1 MIVKRYK
8 AILFSCAVFC
18 LSSCSVGLP
27 VKAVNDYYTCSYDQA
42 YDAFMAKAQSAKDK
56 DKAVF
61 YFAALSAAFS
71 AQRYQD
77 VVRIGSQL
85 VDFSWSNEV
94 GKKQGK
100 ASLLSAQ
107 ALRYYKGEP
116 FEKAMVSIY
125 TGLALYQLGQY
136 DNARASFA
144 KANLAIAN
152 KYKKTGESDFA
163 LSLFLLAWM
172 YAQQGELDNAN
183 IVLKKARARF
193 PDNPYLKSLKQ
204 LRHNNLL
211 VIQQRGLVPKKMT
224 TGPGDSLIAWLQRP
238 SNIADRPNISLNR
251 LVNYDLF
258 ELGDLYYQATS
269 KQATGQ
275 EAVQAVKGTL
285 REAAVITA
293 VAASHQNAS
302 KEAKW
307 VALGAGLFAIANQSQ
322 ADTRQWELLPE
333 KFYMANIKLEPGKYQ
348 LHSSTGQEFEVEI
361 TGKNPAKILFIEE
374 NACKPMRVK
383 TKNEE

>member
-1 MIVKRYK
+1 MIVKSYR
-8 AILFSCAVFC
+8 IVLLCLVAVV
-18 LSSCSVGLP
+18 LNSCSVGLP
-27 VKAVNDYYTCSYDQA
+27 VKAVNDYYACSYDQA
-42 YDAFMAKAQSAKDK
+42 YDTFMAKAQTAKNK

-85 VDFSWSNEV
+85 VDFSWSNQV

-116 FEKAMVSIY
+116 FEKAMVSVY
-125 TGLALYQLGQY
+125 TGIALYQLGQY

-172 YAQQGELDNAN
+172 YAQQGEMDNAR
-183 IVLKKARARF
+183 ILLDKARARF
-193 PDNPYLKSLKQ
+193 PDNPYLKNLKQ
-204 LRHNNLL
+204 LQDNNLL
-211 VIQQRGLVPKKMT
+211 VIQQRGLVPKKVT
-224 TGPGDSLIAWLQRP
+224 TGPGDSLVAWQQRSDERFASP
-238 SNIADRPNISLNR
+238 SIRVNK
-251 LVNYDLF
+251 LVKYDLF
-258 ELGDLYYQATS
+258 ELGNLYYQATS

-275 EAVQAVKGTL
+275 ETVQAIKGTL

-293 VAASHQNAS
+293 VAASHENAS
-302 KEAKW
+302 KEAQW
-307 VALGAGLFAIANQSQ
+307 VALGAGLFAVANQSQ

-333 KFYMANIKLEPGKYQ
+333 KFYMANIKLELGQYQ
-348 LHSSTGQEFEVEI
+348 IQSSMGHEYTVKI
-361 TGKNPAKILFIEE
+361 TAKNPAKILFIQE
-374 NACKPMRVK
+374 NACKPMGVK
-383 TKNEE
+383 TQ

>member
-1 MIVKRYK
+1 MIGKHYK
-8 AILFSCAVFC
+8 IIL
-18 LSSCSVGLP
+18 LSFALIVLNSCSVGLP
-27 VKAVNDYYTCSYDQA
+27 VKAVNDYYTCSYDEA
-42 YDAFMAKAQSAKDK
+42 YDTFIAKAQSAKDK

-183 IVLKKARARF
+183 IVLKKASARF

-204 LRHNNLL
+204 LQQNNVL
-211 VIQQRGLVPKKMT
+211 VIQQRGLVPKKTM
-224 TGPGDSLIAWLQRP
+224 TGPGDSMVAWAPRSSNNMSRP
-238 SNIADRPNISLNR
+238 SISLNK
-251 LVNYDLF
+251 LVSYDLF
-258 ELGDLYYQATS
+258 EVGDLYYQATS

-275 EAVQAVKGTL
+275 ETVQAVKGTL

-348 LHSSTGQEFEVEI
+348 VLSSAGQEFEIEI
-361 TGKNPAKILFIEE
+361 TANNPAKILFIQE
-374 NACKPMRVK
+374 NTCKPMGSK
-383 TKNEE
+383 PQ